1 MIVRTLAFAAVI
13 LLAGC
18 RHPTTRPTGLFEEGM
33 RLREN
38 EPIKA
43 KRYLAES
50 KEMFFDL
57 VQIGGLRNQEKVESF
72 SYIVRIYLEEKD
84 AERAER
90 HIAKGAE
97 FVDPDGE
104 YSGDPIGLSLIKGF
118 YYERLASNTIYRIEA
133 KYEEDAATLRDRAIK
148 ELENGLVHYY
158 RIRAKNSDLYIERFV
173 DLFKIRCFTAKGAI
187 YEGWLRGGRRERLAQ
202 ALANYQSAAEIVRRN
217 AGMAFAFEKDFE
229 THRVNLAAKV
239 ELLTQELTK

>member
-1 MIVRTLAFAAVI
+1 MIVRPLAFAAVI

-18 RHPTTRPTGLFEEGM
+18 RQPTTRPSGLFDEGM

-38 EPIKA
+38 EPVRA
-43 KRYLAES
+43 KRYLTES
-50 KEMFFDL
+50 REMFFDL
-57 VQIGGLRNQEKVESF
+57 VQTGGLQDREKVGPL
-72 SYIVRIYLEEKD
+72 SYIARIYLEEKD
-84 AERAER
+84 AERTER

-97 FVDPDGE
+97 YVDPAGD

-118 YYERLASNTIYRIEA
+118 YYERLAANTMCRIEA
-133 KYEEDAATLRDRAIK
+133 KHEDEATALRDRAVK

-158 RIRAKNSDLYIERFV
+158 RIRARTSDLYIERFV
-173 DLFKIRCFTAKGAI
+173 DLFKIRCFIAKGAI

-202 ALANYQSAAEIVRRN
+202 ALANYQSAVEIVRRN
-217 AGMAFAFEKDFE
+217 AGMAFAFEKDFVI
-229 THRVNLAAKV
+229 HQRNLEVKI